1 MRYQSSV
8 TSLSWIPSEAIQGG
22 TRLPFDVGMAHYDQA
37 PPDEIG
43 DLEELRRN
51 DRFRFA
57 NRLLATMQVNAR
69 GEIVGAS
76 YRGAG
81 MIGSTTVKV
90 GPVSKVFEAV
100 ALPDIQM
107 KPVYG
112 DGWVR
117 FTQTAGGRTG
127 MPAPRRVR
135 RAPFIQW
142 QAPLAWT
149 TLSLTMYTNGESKG
163 VLVGASRFPRHWVYD
178 EQGKLSAKS
187 GLIDFNDWYRKSFG
201 KQTPWGHQDSDAF
214 VTTVESALE
223 RNLSHKLMAGAAKPK
238 IRKVKPGTVLV
249 QQGEQSS
256 DVFLILDGVLRVDV
270 DGVRLAEYGPG
281 AMLGERAHLEGGSR
295 TSSLV
300 AVTECRVASVPAE
313 SFDRASLEELS
324 SGHHREDSNAG

>member
-1 MRYQSSV
+1 
-8 TSLSWIPSEAIQGG
+8 
-22 TRLPFDVGMAHYDQA
+22 
-37 PPDEIG
+37 
-43 DLEELRRN
+43 
-51 DRFRFA
+51 
-57 NRLLATMQVNAR
+57 MQVNAR

-149 TLSLTMYTNGESKG
+149 TLTLTMYTNGTSKG
-163 VLVGASRFPRHWVYD
+163 ALVGASRFPRHWVYD
-178 EQGKLSAKS
+178 DEGKLSAKS

-249 QQGEQSS
+249 QQGEESS
-256 DVFLILDGVLRVDV
+256 DVFLILDGVLRVEV

-295 TSSLV
+295 TSTLV

-313 SFDRASLEELS
+313 SFDRESLEELS
-324 SGHHREDSNAG
+324 SGHRREDSNAG